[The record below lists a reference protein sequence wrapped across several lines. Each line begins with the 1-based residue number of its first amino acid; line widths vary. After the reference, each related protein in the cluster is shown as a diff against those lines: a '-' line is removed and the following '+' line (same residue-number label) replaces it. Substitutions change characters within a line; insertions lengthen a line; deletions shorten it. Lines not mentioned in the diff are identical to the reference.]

1 MESILVEATVVAG
14 WLARM
19 ERDGESADWWR
30 EGLDAG
36 GQKLELSVKS
46 KVEEAA
52 VTKAI
57 EEETV
62 AMTWP
67 GGNDSLETTR

>member
-1 MESILVEATVVAG
+1 M
-14 WLARM
+14 
-19 ERDGESADWWR
+19 
-30 EGLDAG
+30 DAG
-36 GQKLELSVKS
+36 GQKLELNVKS